1 MSSNFKFATLYVY
14 IIAPIYEFF
23 YYSLAFVW
31 SSRASRPRQR
41 SRWTAHKCAAVD
53 KCACPCLRGNQE
65 SKSNECFRSRTVC
78 FSYICPYR
86 FISPQEIRVP
96 FGHQSGKNSYYFD
109 CHNLWKSLYLQ
120 GFSQF
125 KSFLENKI
133 KYYFLY
139 LQRAY
144 LRLFFSNMPASS
156 EIFKCREFESYQ
168 PVFFGFF
175 HLWFLTSFFRRLG
188 IQKARNYGLFCTFIY
203 FVSAIWYRWQE
214 LNLHSFRNQNLNLA
228 RLPVSPHLH
237 IKKIISST
245 NNFNIISQFF
255 LDVNT

>member
-1 MSSNFKFATLYVY
+1 MNFSIIPLRLYEVAEPAALVNGQDERRINAPPLTSAPAPACVATKRAKATSAFALKQY
-14 IIAPIYEFF
+14 
-23 YYSLAFVW
+23 
-31 SSRASRPRQR
+31 
-41 SRWTAHKCAAVD
+41 
-53 KCACPCLRGNQE
+53 G
-65 SKSNECFRSRTVC
+65 

-144 LRLFFSNMPASS
+144 LRLFFSNMPAFP
-156 EIFKCREFESYQ
+156 EIFKCWEFES
-168 PVFFGFF
+168 
-175 HLWFLTSFFRRLG
+175 H
-188 IQKARNYGLFCTFIY
+188 
-203 FVSAIWYRWQE
+203 
-214 LNLHSFRNQNLNLA
+214 
-228 RLPVSPHLH
+228 
-237 IKKIISST
+237 
-245 NNFNIISQFF
+245 
-255 LDVNT
+255 